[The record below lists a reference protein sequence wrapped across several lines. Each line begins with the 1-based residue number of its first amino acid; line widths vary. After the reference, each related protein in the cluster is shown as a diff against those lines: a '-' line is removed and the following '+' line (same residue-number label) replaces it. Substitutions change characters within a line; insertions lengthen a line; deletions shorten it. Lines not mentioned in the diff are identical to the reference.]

1 MLQKTSAK
9 GRASKRWAGYWAA
22 AAGVLALTA
31 FRLPAEDNP
40 IRVIAEKLSLFYGR
54 TLPEK
59 VYLHLDRPAYGT
71 GETIWLSAYVVD
83 AMRHRP
89 DTLSKVLHVDLL
101 SPQRRVVA
109 RRTLRLVGGRAAG
122 DIELSDSLDAGTY
135 LLRAY
140 TTWMRNAG
148 PGFVFERQLQVWPAD
163 PDKTPEAASGGAT
176 PATPALKAMP
186 RLAPSTGK
194 ADVQFFAE
202 GGTLVAGLPAV
213 VGFKAVAAT
222 GRGIA
227 VSGQV
232 LDEQN
237 KPVVAA
243 FSAQHAGMG
252 RLSFTPAAGQRYHAR
267 VKLPD
272 GTSTDYPLPAVQ
284 ATGYALHVA
293 DAGDSYTVEARYRGA
308 PGAPVPGPVMLLT
321 EVRGFI
327 IGLVP
332 KPITDDGK
340 PVTWTVAK
348 ARYPNGI
355 LHFTL
360 FDAQSTAQAE
370 RLAFVLMGPPA
381 LRVVLTPDK
390 AAYAPHDAVH
400 VKVTVADAAGQP
412 VATHLSVT
420 VAEAGAAA
428 LDPNGGNVASTL
440 LLTSDLAGYVESP
453 GYYFQN
459 PTPETN
465 RALDDLLLT
474 QGWRRYVWKEVLSP
488 TPPPLYYG
496 VEQGIT
502 LFGQVTGMGQ
512 TGIPSS
518 QLTFIQSKPARNVV
532 TATTDANGRFLFSG
546 FPGRDTSF
554 ITLQARRATGGSNV
568 IVRPDLG
575 PPTFGAPL
583 PPLPPIASTS
593 GVAEYLRRSRQQQ
606 VQERQGRPEGD
617 IRSVQLSN
625 VAVTGKK
632 QLIAPNDSR
641 RLYPG
646 VVANTMVDFTDIPA
660 AQSGM
665 SALQI
670 LQGRVAGLTISGSPP
685 NMSVQIRGSGSP
697 IFILDGTRTD
707 IDFINTLPANQ
718 IEAVEVFKGTEGAI
732 FGSSGG
738 VIAVYSKRGN
748 KNYKGDDK
756 GPSVSPGLITIRLPG
771 YYQAREFYQPH
782 YGAPVMNAPAADPRR
797 LTLYWDPEFS
807 TDIAGKGEF
816 IFNTADGSG
825 NFQIATEGI
834 SLNGDPSR
842 GSATIY
848 VAPKGK

>member
-1 MLQKTSAK
+1 MRKKPLANLR
-9 GRASKRWAGYWAA
+9 RAAWGPAA
-22 AAGVLALTA
+22 LGLLALTA
-31 FRLPAEDNP
+31 FRLPLADDENP
-40 IRVIAEKLSLFYGR
+40 IRVIAEKLSLFYAR

-71 GETIWLSAYVVD
+71 GETVWFSAYVVD
-83 AMRHRP
+83 ALRHRP

-148 PGFVFERQLQVWPAD
+148 PNLVFERQLQVWPAD
-163 PDKTPEAASGGAT
+163 PDKSVAPGGAGG
-176 PATPALKAMP
+176 AAPALKAMP
-186 RLAPSTGK
+186 RLAPTLGK
-194 ADVQFFAE
+194 PDVQFFAE
-202 GGTLVAGLPAV
+202 GGPLVAGLPAV
-213 VGFKAVAAT
+213 LGFKAQAAT
-222 GRGIA
+222 GLGIA

-243 FSAQHAGMG
+243 LGAQHAGMG
-252 RLSFTPAAGQRYHAR
+252 RVSFTPAAGQRYHAR

-272 GTSTDYPLPAVQ
+272 GSSADYPLPAVQ
-284 ATGYALHVA
+284 TTGYALHVA
-293 DAGDSYTVEARYRGA
+293 DAGDSYTIEARYRGV

-332 KPITDDGK
+332 KQITDDGK
-340 PVTWTVAK
+340 PVTWSVTK

-355 LHFTL
+355 LHVTL
-360 FDAQSTAQAE
+360 FDAHSTAQAE
-370 RLAFVLMGPPA
+370 RLAFVLMGQPA

-390 AAYAPHDAVH
+390 AAYAPHDPVH
-400 VKVTVADAAGQP
+400 VKVTVSDAAGQP

-428 LDPNGGNVASTL
+428 LDPSAGNVATSL
-440 LLTSDLAGYVESP
+440 LLTSDLAGYVENP
-453 GYYFQN
+453 GYYFQT
-459 PTPETN
+459 PTPAVT

-488 TPPPLYYG
+488 APPPLFYP
-496 VEQGIT
+496 VENSLT
-502 LFGQVTGMGQ
+502 LFGLVTGMGQ
-512 TGIPSS
+512 QGLPGS
-518 QLTFIQSKPARNVV
+518 QLTFIQSKPTRDVL
-532 TATTDANGRFLFSG
+532 TATTDALGRFEFTG
-546 FPGRDTSF
+546 FPGRDTAV
-554 ITLQARRATGGSNV
+554 ITLQARRATGGTNV

-575 PPTFGAPL
+575 PPAFGAPL
-583 PPLPPIASTS
+583 PPLPPVAATP
-593 GVAEYLRRSRQQQ
+593 GVADYLRRSRQQQ
-606 VQERQGRPEGD
+606 VQERQQRPEGD
-617 IRSVQLSN
+617 VALRNVQLAN
-625 VAVTGKK
+625 VAVTAKR
-632 QLIAPNDSR
+632 QVIPPNDTR

-646 VVANTMVDFTDIPA
+646 VVANTLVDFTEIPA

-665 SALQI
+665 SVLQI
-670 LQGRVAGLTISGSPP
+670 LQARVAGLTISGSPP
-685 NMSVQIRGSGSP
+685 NMSVQIRGSGTP
-697 IFILDGTRTD
+697 LFILDGTRTD

-718 IEAVEVFKGTEGAI
+718 IEAVEVFKGTEAAI

-738 VIAVYSKRGN
+738 VIAVYTKRGN
-748 KNYKGDDK
+748 KNYKEPEPK
-756 GPSVSPGLITIRLPG
+756 GPSRNSGLLVVKVPG

-782 YGAPVMNAPAADPRR
+782 YGAPVMNAPAADPRH

-807 TDIAGKGEF
+807 TDLAGKGEF
-816 IFNTADGSG
+816 LFNTADGSG

-842 GSATIY
+842 GSSTFY
-848 VAPKGK
+848 VAPKSK

>member
-1 MLQKTSAK
+1 MIKKTSAN
-9 GRASKRWAGYWAA
+9 GRALKRWAGYWVPAV
-22 AAGVLALTA
+22 AGVLVLTA
-31 FRLPAEDNP
+31 FRLPADENP
-40 IRVIAEKLSLFYGR
+40 IRVIAEKLSLFYAR

-71 GETIWLSAYVVD
+71 GETIWFSAYVVD
-83 AMRHRP
+83 AMRHRA

-101 SPQRRVVA
+101 SQQRKVVA

-122 DIELSDSLDAGTY
+122 DIELSDSLQAGTY

-148 PGFVFERQLQVWPAD
+148 PGFEFERQLQVWPAD
-163 PDKTPEAASGGAT
+163 PDKTTDAATGG
-176 PATPALKAMP
+176 PAPKVLP
-186 RLAPSTGK
+186 RLAPTTGK

-202 GGTLVAGLPAV
+202 GGTLVAGLPSV
-213 VGFKAVAAT
+213 VGFKAQAAT

-227 VSGQV
+227 ISGQV

-272 GTSTDYPLPAVQ
+272 GSSADYPLPAVQ

-293 DAGDSYTVEARYRGA
+293 DAGDSYTVEARYRGV
-308 PGAPVPGPVMLLT
+308 PNAPVPGPVMLLT

-360 FDAQSTAQAE
+360 FDAQSNAQAE

-412 VATHLSVT
+412 VATHLSVS

-428 LDPNGGNVASTL
+428 LDPNAGNVASYL

-459 PTPETN
+459 STPETT
-465 RALDDLLLT
+465 RALENLLLT

-488 TPPPLYYG
+488 TPPPLFYG
-496 VEQGIT
+496 VERGIT

-512 TGIPSS
+512 KGLPSS
-518 QLTFIQSKPARNVV
+518 QLTFIQSKPSRSVL
-532 TATTDANGRFLFSG
+532 TATTDADGRFLFNG
-546 FPGRDTSF
+546 FPGRDTST

-568 IVRPDLG
+568 IVRPDMG

-583 PPLPPIASTS
+583 PPLPPLSAAPP
-593 GVAEYLRRSRQQQ
+593 GVADYLRRSRQQQ
-606 VQERQGRPEGD
+606 VQERQQRPEGD
-617 IRSVQLSN
+617 IRNVQLAN
-625 VAVTGKK
+625 VSVTAKK
-632 QLIAPNDSR
+632 QVVPPNDTR

-646 VVANTMVDFTDIPA
+646 VVANTLVDFTEIPA

-670 LQGRVAGLTISGSPP
+670 LQARVAGLTISGSPP
-685 NMSVQIRGSGSP
+685 NMTVQIRGSGSP
-697 IFILDGTRTD
+697 LFLLDGQRTD

-738 VIAVYSKRGN
+738 VIAIYTKRGD

-756 GPSVSPGLITIRLPG
+756 GPNLSPGLITIKMPG

-816 IFNTADGSG
+816 LFNTADGSG
-825 NFQIATEGI
+825 NFQISTEGV

-848 VAPKGK
+848 VAPKGR